1 MPSVQR
7 LKKTEV
13 AKCLTCPLCH
23 NLFEVATTINECLHT
38 FCWKCIH
45 SNFTAQNLPACPV
58 CDTHL
63 GSYPDEKLRVDHHKN
78 AMKEKLFPSKK
89 KGVKAGPETVAASSE
104 SCEMK
109 ETPLTS
115 LMDSSSGVP
124 SSSAAP
130 LVPTTVVLA
139 LPAAS
144 ARPYRAIKKRYKKT
158 IALKKNDTGKES
170 EQPPPKETT
179 VKKVYLFDLNK
190 EPDEELDEA
199 ESSRS
204 HDSGTIQGLSDLSPL
219 DINSTPMIVEPGV
232 ASNGLDSIQNNCVV
246 NREANEVPVQVN
258 ENTILISSDRGTEE
272 VSGQKLKNNGK
283 GKQECA
289 SSSRPS
295 RNRRGDNKGMV
306 PNNSYA
312 LRPRKDGR
320 AATPAAS
327 STPEALV
334 SVETIGEV
342 VEGPNNNGVWFK
354 LVPLRIRNSEMLVLD
369 NKVQEM
375 LKRDEKIRYV
385 EAKDGN
391 VTVSQVKKFLM
402 KKVGFQTEDEVEIWL
417 GDEPVCSS
425 QTLCYLLNWFIQI
438 TPVPEGPVMVGDS
451 AVDYLMPLHY
461 SYKSGSGSASGSGSG
476 SASGSGSG
484 SGSAS
489 ASGSGSGSG

>member
-204 HDSGTIQGLSDLSPL
+204 HDSGTIQGLSDLCKSLCDTVAPL
-219 DINSTPMIVEPGV
+219 EININTPVAIEPALTSNGV

-354 LVPLRIRNSEMLVLD
+354 LVPLRIR
-369 NKVQEM
+369 
-375 LKRDEKIRYV
+375 
-385 EAKDGN
+385 DGN